1 MATAALLT
9 LAHGSF
15 PPGTAA
21 PSWGPDTT
29 TMHVTRPKSA
39 KGRTRPSCS
48 HLQSVA
54 ACPCQVPP
62 SPPPAP
68 LQELGSSRR
77 SSSTKPPFP
86 SSQVSPEEIPEL
98 LQHVPLRTSSS
109 LTRYKV
115 LPSIGKQGTGSR
127 AVEALAEQANWL
139 RLSREQEDVPK
150 IPTLLGEQG
159 STSVLS
165 ESDVPSEEGSCAQC
179 PLEKQRR
186 KMRQES
192 PWMSTLSL
200 EEPPKEKPCVLLAV
214 RAPSGQRFEHHFK
227 PTDSLQTVL
236 AMAEQ
241 KMSAQYQGCS
251 IETMEVPR
259 RSFSDLTRS
268 LQECGILHKSLL
280 CIRQE
285 QHNTDL

>member
-1 MATAALLT
+1 
-9 LAHGSF
+9 
-15 PPGTAA
+15 
-21 PSWGPDTT
+21 
-29 TMHVTRPKSA
+29 TMHLTRPKSA
-39 KGRTRPSCS
+39 KGRSRPSCS
-48 HLQSVA
+48 HLQRVA
-54 ACPCQVPP
+54 ACPCQGPP

-68 LQELGSSRR
+68 LQVNSWR
-77 SSSTKPPFP
+77 SSATKPPFP
-86 SSQVSPEEIPEL
+86 PSQVSPEEIPEL
-98 LQHVPLRTSSS
+98 LQHVPVRTSSS

-127 AVEALAEQANWL
+127 AVEALAEQTNWL
-139 RLSREQEDVPK
+139 RLSREQEHVPQ
-150 IPTLLGEQG
+150 IPTLPGEQG
-159 STSVLS
+159 STSILA
-165 ESDVPSEEGSCAQC
+165 ESDVPSEEGLCAQC
-179 PLEKQRR
+179 SLEKQRR
-186 KMRQES
+186 KLRQES

-200 EEPPKEKPCVLLAV
+200 EEPPMEKPDVLLAV

-227 PTDSLQTVL
+227 PTDSLQVVL

-285 QHNTDL
+285 Q